1 MKIPAPLLSA
11 LEDPKATD
19 ICINGSSTFI
29 DRGAGLSILNSGTLD
44 SAELKAWVLDVLA
57 RAGRS
62 WDARAPFADAAWTHE
77 GRRFRV
83 HVVFPPISDTKMLI
97 SIRRLANP
105 QLPGST
111 TSRWTE
117 SSLSFDCLAGAF
129 KKGESILIAGG
140 TGSGKTTLAADL
152 LSQVSSSERIIA
164 LEDTPELQPS
174 HAHFV
179 SLQARPPNA
188 DGFGEVTLR
197 TLLRQALRMR
207 PDRLVLGECRG
218 AEVMDLL
225 QALNTG
231 HSGGIATLHA
241 NSPRDALRRVETL
254 ALLSGTEGLSIA
266 VIREWIASGIQ
277 WVAQV
282 ERGDDGS
289 RRIREIAQVCG
300 IESGVLVLRSLN
312 SEAALQQWT
321 DPSHL
326 WHNSKHRPYEKT
338 LARAPSLAA
347 GQRAVSVPVS

>member
-1 MKIPAPLLSA
+1 
-11 LEDPKATD
+11 
-19 ICINGSSTFI
+19 
-29 DRGAGLSILNSGTLD
+29 
-44 SAELKAWVLDVLA
+44 
-57 RAGRS
+57 
-62 WDARAPFADAAWTHE
+62 
-77 GRRFRV
+77 
-83 HVVFPPISDTKMLI
+83 
-97 SIRRLANP
+97 
-105 QLPGST
+105 
-111 TSRWTE
+111 
-117 SSLSFDCLAGAF
+117 
-129 KKGESILIAGG
+129 
-140 TGSGKTTLAADL
+140 
-152 LSQVSSSERIIA
+152 
-164 LEDTPELQPS
+164 
-174 HAHFV
+174 
-179 SLQARPPNA
+179 
-188 DGFGEVTLR
+188 
-197 TLLRQALRMR
+197 LRQALRMR